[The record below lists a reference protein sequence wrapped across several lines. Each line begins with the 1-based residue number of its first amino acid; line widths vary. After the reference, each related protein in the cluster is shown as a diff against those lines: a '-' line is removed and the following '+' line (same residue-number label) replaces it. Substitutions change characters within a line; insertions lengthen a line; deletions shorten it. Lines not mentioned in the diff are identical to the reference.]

1 MTQHDLIRSNTEISF
16 ILVKFINIFL
26 KFVFCRN
33 FRERTIMAANVSSRQ
48 QRRPIQNKLVND
60 SALYKDDSE
69 QYSSATE
76 SVIDASESNSGQSN
90 ILPHNSLQNDCIA
103 EVVDSDMNHSDTE
116 PDSDRLT
123 AMKKLI
129 LIVKKQLKRVMK
141 WRTMT
146 HFFTVRNTILIYV
159 SFVKVGL

>member
-1 MTQHDLIRSNTEISF
+1 
-16 ILVKFINIFL
+16 
-26 KFVFCRN
+26 
-33 FRERTIMAANVSSRQ
+33 MAANVSSRQ

-123 AMKKLI
+123 AMKKII

>member
-1 MTQHDLIRSNTEISF
+1 M
-16 ILVKFINIFL
+16 
-26 KFVFCRN
+26 
-33 FRERTIMAANVSSRQ
+33 
-48 QRRPIQNKLVND
+48 
-60 SALYKDDSE
+60 
-69 QYSSATE
+69 
-76 SVIDASESNSGQSN
+76 

-141 WRTMT
+141 WRMMT
-146 HFFTVRNTILIYV
+146 HFLTVSNTILIYV
-159 SFVKVGL
+159 SFVKVLPLVLFSARFLNHM

>member
-1 MTQHDLIRSNTEISF
+1 M
-16 ILVKFINIFL
+16 FL
-26 KFVFCRN
+26 RDKNADR
-33 FRERTIMAANVSSRQ
+33 FRK
-48 QRRPIQNKLVND
+48 KLVND
-60 SALYKDDSE
+60 SALYEDDAE
-69 QYSSATE
+69 LYSYATE
-76 SVIDASESNSGQSN
+76 SVTGGSELNSGQSN

-159 SFVKVGL
+159 SFVKVCL

>member
-1 MTQHDLIRSNTEISF
+1 
-16 ILVKFINIFL
+16 
-26 KFVFCRN
+26 
-33 FRERTIMAANVSSRQ
+33 MAANVSSRQ

-116 PDSDRLT
+116 LFKVNLLTKRL
-123 AMKKLI
+123 
-129 LIVKKQLKRVMK
+129 
-141 WRTMT
+141 
-146 HFFTVRNTILIYV
+146 
-159 SFVKVGL
+159 